1 MEQLNNL
8 DVVFLVIVGV
18 SALVAIA
25 RGVTKELLSITGWI
39 LAAVSV
45 YYLLPVVDPIMKKY
59 IASEVLSSLVSGM
72 VILIMFCIFWVLAAD
87 KISTQIRFSKL
98 SSLDRILGFIF
109 GIFRGVII
117 VILLQIMISSLIPEE
132 SQKGVFA
139 ESRYFK
145 LAGDASGPIK
155 SLIPEK
161 WFDDLKAKGE
171 SLGFGAAKT
180 DEAEAD
186 KAKDDAA
193 KEDAAKDEN
202 SSESKV
208 NAADVAGDVLKKSG
222 EELFNKLVQPKVEGE
237 AKAEDEGYKKD
248 ETSDLDKLMDELEDK
263 VVTTDENSAPVKND
277 TPKEYSS
284 IIKDKPLLF
293 FFAYRGLS
301 I

>member
-25 RGVTKELLSITGWI
+25 RGVTKELLSIIGWV
-39 LAAVSV
+39 LAGVSV

-59 IASEVLSSLVSGM
+59 IASEVLSGLVSGM

-98 SSLDRILGFIF
+98 SALDRILGFIF
-109 GIFRGVII
+109 GIFRGVVI

-145 LAGDASGPIK
+145 LAGDAAGPIK
-155 SLIPEK
+155 GLIPEK
-161 WFDDLKAKGE
+161 WFEDLKAKGE
-171 SLGFGAAKT
+171 TFGVVAAKT
-180 DEAEAD
+180 DEKVDEE
-186 KAKDDAA
+186 KAKDEEPSSAEKLNKATDAA
-193 KEDAAKDEN
+193 
-202 SSESKV
+202 S
-208 NAADVAGDVLKKSG
+208 DVLKKSG

-237 AKAEDEGYKKD
+237 AEAKEEGYKKD

-263 VVTTDENSAPVKND
+263 VVTTDESSTPVKEEK
-277 TPKEYSS
+277 PQE
-284 IIKDKPLLF
+284 IKKIDENL
-293 FFAYRGLS
+293 
-301 I
+301 

>member
-45 YYLLPVVDPIMKKY
+45 YYLLPVVDPIMQKY
-59 IASEVLSSLVSGM
+59 IASDVLSSLVSGM

-98 SSLDRILGFIF
+98 SALDRILGFIF

-145 LAGDASGPIK
+145 LAGDAAGPIK
-155 SLIPEK
+155 GLIPEK

-171 SLGFGAAKT
+171 SLGLGASKT
-180 DEAEAD
+180 EEKSEGD
-186 KAKDDAA
+186 KAQ
-193 KEDAAKDEN
+193 
-202 SSESKV
+202 
-208 NAADVAGDVLKKSG
+208 NAEEKPADNTAGINGEVLKKSG
-222 EELFNKLVQPKVEGE
+222 EELFNKLVQPKVDGE
-237 AKAEDEGYKKD
+237 AKTPDEGYKKE

-263 VVTTDENSAPVKND
+263 VVTTDESAAPTNEEGVK
-277 TPKEYSS
+277 E
-284 IIKDKPLLF
+284 IKVINENL
-293 FFAYRGLS
+293 
-301 I
+301 

>member
-25 RGVTKELLSITGWI
+25 RGVTKELLSIIGWV
-39 LAAVSV
+39 LAGVSV

-59 IASEVLSSLVSGM
+59 IASEVLSGLVSGM

-98 SSLDRILGFIF
+98 SALDRILGFIF
-109 GIFRGVII
+109 GIFRGVVI

-145 LAGDASGPIK
+145 LAGDAAGPIK
-155 SLIPEK
+155 GLIPEK

-171 SLGFGAAKT
+171 SLGLGAAKT
-180 DEAEAD
+180 EEKSEEEKTDGETSAE
-186 KAKDDAA
+186 KINK
-193 KEDAAKDEN
+193 
-202 SSESKV
+202 
-208 NAADVAGDVLKKSG
+208 AADAAGDVLKKSG

-237 AKAEDEGYKKD
+237 TETKADGYKKD

-263 VVTTDENSAPVKND
+263 VVTTDESAAPVKEEG
-277 TPKEYSS
+277 TKEE
-284 IIKDKPLLF
+284 IKKIDENL
-293 FFAYRGLS
+293 
-301 I
+301 

>member
-25 RGVTKELLSITGWI
+25 RGVTKELLSIIGWV
-39 LAAVSV
+39 LAGVSV

-59 IASEVLSSLVSGM
+59 IASEVLSGLVSGM

-98 SSLDRILGFIF
+98 SALDRILGFIF
-109 GIFRGVII
+109 GIFRGVVI

-145 LAGDASGPIK
+145 LAGDAAGPIK
-155 SLIPEK
+155 GLIPEK
-161 WFDDLKAKGE
+161 WFDDLKAKGKT
-171 SLGFGAAKT
+171 LGVVAAKT
-180 DEAEAD
+180 DEKVDEE
-186 KAKDDAA
+186 KAKDEEPSSAEKLNKATDAA
-193 KEDAAKDEN
+193 
-202 SSESKV
+202 S
-208 NAADVAGDVLKKSG
+208 DVLKKSG

-237 AKAEDEGYKKD
+237 AEAKEEGYKKD

-263 VVTTDENSAPVKND
+263 VVTTDESSSTVKEGK
-277 TPKEYSS
+277 PRE
-284 IIKDKPLLF
+284 IKKIDENL
-293 FFAYRGLS
+293 
-301 I
+301 

>member
-45 YYLLPVVDPIMKKY
+45 YYLLPVVDPIMQKY
-59 IASEVLSSLVSGM
+59 IASDVLSSLVSGM

-98 SSLDRILGFIF
+98 SALDRILGFIF

-145 LAGDASGPIK
+145 LAGDEAGPIK
-155 SLIPEK
+155 GLIPEK

-171 SLGFGAAKT
+171 SLGLGASKT
-180 DEAEAD
+180 EEKSEGD
-186 KAKDDAA
+186 KAQ
-193 KEDAAKDEN
+193 
-202 SSESKV
+202 
-208 NAADVAGDVLKKSG
+208 NAEEKPADNTAGINGEVLKKSG
-222 EELFNKLVQPKVEGE
+222 EELFNKLVQPKVDGE
-237 AKAEDEGYKKD
+237 AKTPDEGYKKE

-263 VVTTDENSAPVKND
+263 VVTTDESAAPTNEEGVK
-277 TPKEYSS
+277 E
-284 IIKDKPLLF
+284 IKVINENL
-293 FFAYRGLS
+293 
-301 I
+301 

>member
-45 YYLLPVVDPIMKKY
+45 YYLLPVVDPIMQKY
-59 IASEVLSSLVSGM
+59 IASKVLSNLVSGM
-72 VILIMFCIFWVLAAD
+72 VILILFCIFWVLAVD

-145 LAGDASGPIK
+145 LAGDAAGPIK

-161 WFDDLKAKGE
+161 WFEDLKAKGE
-171 SLGFGAAKT
+171 GLGLR
-180 DEAEAD
+180 AD
-186 KAKDDAA
+186 KTEEKSEDDKSKDKNTEAQSKAVDIDA
-193 KEDAAKDEN
+193 
-202 SSESKV
+202 
-208 NAADVAGDVLKKSG
+208 AGDVLKKSG

-237 AKAEDEGYKKD
+237 AKAQDEGYKKD

-263 VVTTDENSAPVKND
+263 VVTTDDNTASAKEKA
-277 TPKEYSS
+277 PKE
-284 IIKDKPLLF
+284 IKKIDENL
-293 FFAYRGLS
+293 
-301 I
+301 

>member
-45 YYLLPVVDPIMKKY
+45 YYLLPVVDPIMQKY
-59 IASEVLSSLVSGM
+59 IASEVLSNLVSGM
-72 VILIMFCIFWVLAAD
+72 VILILFCIFWVLAVD

-145 LAGDASGPIK
+145 LAGDAAGPIK

-161 WFDDLKAKGE
+161 WFEDLKAKGE
-171 SLGFGAAKT
+171 GLGLG
-180 DEAEAD
+180 AD
-186 KAKDDAA
+186 KTGEKSEDDKSKDKNTEAQSKAVDIDA
-193 KEDAAKDEN
+193 
-202 SSESKV
+202 
-208 NAADVAGDVLKKSG
+208 AGDVLKKSG

-237 AKAEDEGYKKD
+237 AKAQDEGYKKD

-263 VVTTDENSAPVKND
+263 VVTTDDNTASAKD
-277 TPKEYSS
+277 KAPKE
-284 IIKDKPLLF
+284 IKKIDENL
-293 FFAYRGLS
+293 
-301 I
+301 

>member
-25 RGVTKELLSITGWI
+25 RGVTKELLSIIGWV
-39 LAAVSV
+39 LAGVSV

-59 IASEVLSSLVSGM
+59 IASEVLSGLVSGM

-98 SSLDRILGFIF
+98 SALDRILGFIF
-109 GIFRGVII
+109 GIFRGVVI
-117 VILLQIMISSLIPEE
+117 VILLQIMIYSLIPEE

-145 LAGDASGPIK
+145 LAGDAAGPIK
-155 SLIPEK
+155 GLIPEK

-171 SLGFGAAKT
+171 TFGVVAAKT
-180 DEAEAD
+180 DEKVDEK
-186 KAKDDAA
+186 KAKDEEPSSAEKLNKATDAA
-193 KEDAAKDEN
+193 
-202 SSESKV
+202 S
-208 NAADVAGDVLKKSG
+208 DVLKKSG

-237 AKAEDEGYKKD
+237 AEAKENGYKKD

-263 VVTTDENSAPVKND
+263 VVTTDESSSPVKEE
-277 TPKEYSS
+277 KKQE
-284 IIKDKPLLF
+284 IKKIDENL
-293 FFAYRGLS
+293 
-301 I
+301 

>member
-25 RGVTKELLSITGWI
+25 RGVTKELLSIIGWV
-39 LAAVSV
+39 LAGVSV

-59 IASEVLSSLVSGM
+59 IASEVLSGLVSGM

-98 SSLDRILGFIF
+98 SALDRILGFIF
-109 GIFRGVII
+109 GIFRGVVI

-145 LAGDASGPIK
+145 LAGDAAGPIK
-155 SLIPEK
+155 GLIPEK

-171 SLGFGAAKT
+171 TLGVVAAKT
-180 DEAEAD
+180 DEKVDEE
-186 KAKDDAA
+186 KAKDEEPSSAEKLNKATDAA
-193 KEDAAKDEN
+193 
-202 SSESKV
+202 S
-208 NAADVAGDVLKKSG
+208 DVLKKSG

-237 AKAEDEGYKKD
+237 AEAKEEGYKKD

-263 VVTTDENSAPVKND
+263 VVTTDESSSPVKEGK
-277 TPKEYSS
+277 PQE
-284 IIKDKPLLF
+284 IKKIDENL
-293 FFAYRGLS
+293 
-301 I
+301 

>member
-25 RGVTKELLSITGWI
+25 RGVTKELLSIIGWV
-39 LAAVSV
+39 LAGVSV

-59 IASEVLSSLVSGM
+59 IASEVLSGLVSGM

-98 SSLDRILGFIF
+98 SALDRILGFIF
-109 GIFRGVII
+109 GIFRGVVI
-117 VILLQIMISSLIPEE
+117 VVLLQIMISSLIPEE

-145 LAGDASGPIK
+145 LAGDAAGPIK
-155 SLIPEK
+155 GLIPEK

-171 SLGFGAAKT
+171 NLGLGAAKT
-180 DEAEAD
+180 DEKVEEE
-186 KAKDDAA
+186 KAKD
-193 KEDAAKDEN
+193 EEP
-202 SSESKV
+202 SSAEKL
-208 NAADVAGDVLKKSG
+208 NKAADTASDVLKKSG

-237 AKAEDEGYKKD
+237 AEAKEDGYKKD

-263 VVTTDENSAPVKND
+263 VVTTDESSSPVKEGK
-277 TPKEYSS
+277 PQE
-284 IIKDKPLLF
+284 IKKIDENL
-293 FFAYRGLS
+293 
-301 I
+301 

>member
-25 RGVTKELLSITGWI
+25 RGVTKELLSIIGWV
-39 LAAVSV
+39 LAGVSV

-59 IASEVLSSLVSGM
+59 IASEVLSGLVSGM

-98 SSLDRILGFIF
+98 SALDRILGFIF
-109 GIFRGVII
+109 GIFRGVVI

-145 LAGDASGPIK
+145 LAGDAAGPIK
-155 SLIPEK
+155 GLIPEK

-171 SLGFGAAKT
+171 TLGVVAAKT
-180 DEAEAD
+180 DEKVDEE
-186 KAKDDAA
+186 KAKDEEPSSAEKLNKATDAA
-193 KEDAAKDEN
+193 
-202 SSESKV
+202 S
-208 NAADVAGDVLKKSG
+208 DVLKKSG
-222 EELFNKLVQPKVEGE
+222 KELFNKLVQPKVEGE
-237 AKAEDEGYKKD
+237 AEAKEEGYKKD

-263 VVTTDENSAPVKND
+263 VVTTDESSSPVKEGK
-277 TPKEYSS
+277 PQE
-284 IIKDKPLLF
+284 IKKIDENL
-293 FFAYRGLS
+293 
-301 I
+301 

>member
-25 RGVTKELLSITGWI
+25 RGVTKELLSIIGWV
-39 LAAVSV
+39 LAGVSV

-59 IASEVLSSLVSGM
+59 IASEVLSGLVSGM

-98 SSLDRILGFIF
+98 SALDRILGFIF
-109 GIFRGVII
+109 GIFRGVVI

-145 LAGDASGPIK
+145 LAGDAAGPIK
-155 SLIPEK
+155 GLIPEK

-171 SLGFGAAKT
+171 NLGLVAAKT
-180 DEAEAD
+180 DEKVDEE
-186 KAKDDAA
+186 KAKDEEPSSAEKLNKATDAA
-193 KEDAAKDEN
+193 
-202 SSESKV
+202 S
-208 NAADVAGDVLKKSG
+208 DVLKKSG

-237 AKAEDEGYKKD
+237 AEAKEDGYKKD

-263 VVTTDENSAPVKND
+263 VVTTDESSTPVKEE
-277 TPKEYSS
+277 KKQE
-284 IIKDKPLLF
+284 IKKIDENL
-293 FFAYRGLS
+293 
-301 I
+301 

>member
-45 YYLLPVVDPIMKKY
+45 YYLLPVVDPIMQKY

-98 SSLDRILGFIF
+98 SALDRILGFIF

-139 ESRYFK
+139 KSKYFK
-145 LAGDASGPIK
+145 LAGDAAGPIK

-161 WFDDLKAKGE
+161 WFEDLKAKGE
-171 SLGFGAAKT
+171 SFGLGDSKATEKSEESKT
-180 DEAEAD
+180 DDE
-186 KAKDDAA
+186 AKDTEEKATD
-193 KEDAAKDEN
+193 N
-202 SSESKV
+202 T
-208 NAADVAGDVLKKSG
+208 AGISGEVLKKSG
-222 EELFNKLVQPKVEGE
+222 EELFNKLVQPKVDSEN
-237 AKAEDEGYKKD
+237 KAQDDGYKKD

-263 VVTTDENSAPVKND
+263 VVTTDESAATTKEKA
-277 TPKEYSS
+277 PKGE
-284 IIKDKPLLF
+284 IKKLDENL
-293 FFAYRGLS
+293 
-301 I
+301 

>member
-25 RGVTKELLSITGWI
+25 RGVTKELLSIIGWV
-39 LAAVSV
+39 LAGVSV

-59 IASEVLSSLVSGM
+59 IASEVLSGLVSGM

-109 GIFRGVII
+109 GIFRGVVI
-117 VILLQIMISSLIPEE
+117 VVLLQIMISSLIPEE

-145 LAGDASGPIK
+145 LAGDAAGPIK
-155 SLIPEK
+155 GLIPEK

-171 SLGFGAAKT
+171 TLGLVAAKT
-180 DEAEAD
+180 DEKVDEE
-186 KAKDDAA
+186 KAKD
-193 KEDAAKDEN
+193 EEP
-202 SSESKV
+202 SSAEKL
-208 NAADVAGDVLKKSG
+208 NKAADVASDVLKKSG

-237 AKAEDEGYKKD
+237 AEAKEDGYKKD

-263 VVTTDENSAPVKND
+263 VVTTDESSVHVKEEK
-277 TPKEYSS
+277 PQE
-284 IIKDKPLLF
+284 IKKIDENL
-293 FFAYRGLS
+293 
-301 I
+301 

>member
-25 RGVTKELLSITGWI
+25 RGVTKELLSIIGWV
-39 LAAVSV
+39 LAGVSV

-59 IASEVLSSLVSGM
+59 IASEVLSGLVSGM

-98 SSLDRILGFIF
+98 SALDRILGFIF
-109 GIFRGVII
+109 GIFRGVVI

-145 LAGDASGPIK
+145 LAGDAAGPIK
-155 SLIPEK
+155 GLIPEK

-171 SLGFGAAKT
+171 TLGVVAAKT
-180 DEAEAD
+180 DEKVDEE
-186 KAKDDAA
+186 KAKDEEPSSAEKLNKATDAA
-193 KEDAAKDEN
+193 
-202 SSESKV
+202 S
-208 NAADVAGDVLKKSG
+208 DVLKKSG

-237 AKAEDEGYKKD
+237 AEAKEDGYKKD

-263 VVTTDENSAPVKND
+263 VVTTDESSSPVKEGK
-277 TPKEYSS
+277 TQE
-284 IIKDKPLLF
+284 IKKIDENL
-293 FFAYRGLS
+293 
-301 I
+301 

>member
-180 DEAEAD
+180 DETEAD

-193 KEDAAKDEN
+193 KDDAAKDDAAKDEN

-208 NAADVAGDVLKKSG
+208 NAADIAGDVLKKSG

-237 AKAEDEGYKKD
+237 AKAENEGYKKD

-263 VVTTDENSAPVKND
+263 VVTTDESAAPAKDEGVK
-277 TPKEYSS
+277 E
-284 IIKDKPLLF
+284 IKKIDENL
-293 FFAYRGLS
+293 
-301 I
+301 

>member
-25 RGVTKELLSITGWI
+25 RGVTKELLSIIGWV
-39 LAAVSV
+39 LAGVSV

-59 IASEVLSSLVSGM
+59 IASEVLSGLVSGM

-98 SSLDRILGFIF
+98 SALDRILGFIF
-109 GIFRGVII
+109 GIFRGVVI
-117 VILLQIMISSLIPEE
+117 VVLLQIMISSLIPEE

-145 LAGDASGPIK
+145 LAGDAAGPIK
-155 SLIPEK
+155 GLIPEK

-171 SLGFGAAKT
+171 TLGLVAAKT
-180 DEAEAD
+180 DEKVDEE
-186 KAKDDAA
+186 KAKD
-193 KEDAAKDEN
+193 EEP
-202 SSESKV
+202 SSAEKL
-208 NAADVAGDVLKKSG
+208 NKAADVASDVLKKSG

-237 AKAEDEGYKKD
+237 AEAKEDGYKKD

-263 VVTTDENSAPVKND
+263 VVTTDESSVHVKEEK
-277 TPKEYSS
+277 PQE
-284 IIKDKPLLF
+284 IKKIDENL
-293 FFAYRGLS
+293 
-301 I
+301 

>member
-193 KEDAAKDEN
+193 KDDAAKDEN

-237 AKAEDEGYKKD
+237 AKAENEGYKKD

-263 VVTTDENSAPVKND
+263 VVTTDESAAPAKEEA
-277 TPKEYSS
+277 PKE
-284 IIKDKPLLF
+284 IKKIDENL
-293 FFAYRGLS
+293 
-301 I
+301 

>member
-193 KEDAAKDEN
+193 KDDAAKDDAAKDEN

-237 AKAEDEGYKKD
+237 AKAENEGYKKD

-263 VVTTDENSAPVKND
+263 VVTTDESAAPVKD
-277 TPKEYSS
+277 EGVKE
-284 IIKDKPLLF
+284 IKKIDENL
-293 FFAYRGLS
+293 
-301 I
+301 

>member
-25 RGVTKELLSITGWI
+25 RGVTKELLSIIGWV
-39 LAAVSV
+39 LAGVSV

-59 IASEVLSSLVSGM
+59 IASEVLSGLVSGM

-98 SSLDRILGFIF
+98 SALDRILGFIF
-109 GIFRGVII
+109 GIFRGVVI

-145 LAGDASGPIK
+145 LAGDAAGPIK
-155 SLIPEK
+155 GLIPEK

-171 SLGFGAAKT
+171 TLGVVAAKT
-180 DEAEAD
+180 DEKVDEK
-186 KAKDDAA
+186 KAKDEEPSSAEKLNKATDAA
-193 KEDAAKDEN
+193 
-202 SSESKV
+202 S
-208 NAADVAGDVLKKSG
+208 DVLKKSG
-222 EELFNKLVQPKVEGE
+222 EELFNKLVQPKMEGE
-237 AKAEDEGYKKD
+237 AEAKEDGYKKD

-263 VVTTDENSAPVKND
+263 VVTTDESSSPVKEE
-277 TPKEYSS
+277 KKQE
-284 IIKDKPLLF
+284 IKKIDENL
-293 FFAYRGLS
+293 
-301 I
+301 

>member
-45 YYLLPVVDPIMKKY
+45 YYLVPIIDPITKKY
-59 IASEVLSSLVSGM
+59 IASEVLASLVSAM
-72 VILIMFCIFWVLAAD
+72 SILIMFCIFWVLAAD

-117 VILLQIMISSLIPEE
+117 VILLQIMISALIPEE

-161 WFDDLKAKGE
+161 WFDDLKAKSE
-171 SLGFGAAKT
+171 TLGLSGT
-180 DEAEAD
+180 
-186 KAKDDAA
+186 AKD
-193 KEDAAKDEN
+193 KEN
-202 SSESKV
+202 
-208 NAADVAGDVLKKSG
+208 AGDGKDNADNTKESEAVSTGEVLKKSG
-222 EELFNKLVQPKVEGE
+222 EELFNKLVQPKVEAGD
-237 AKAEDEGYKKD
+237 KDKEDGYKKD
-248 ETSDLDKLMDELEDK
+248 ETSNLDKLMDELEDK
-263 VVTTDENSAPVKND
+263 VVTTDAKKAGTEKKSD
-277 TPKEYSS
+277 
-284 IIKDKPLLF
+284 IIKKIDEKL
-293 FFAYRGLS
+293 
-301 I
+301 

>member
-45 YYLLPVVDPIMKKY
+45 YYLLPVVDPIMQKY
-59 IASEVLSSLVSGM
+59 ISSKVLSNLVSGM
-72 VILIMFCIFWVLAAD
+72 VILILFCIFWVLAVD

-145 LAGDASGPIK
+145 LAGDAAGPIK

-161 WFDDLKAKGE
+161 WFEDLKAKGE
-171 SLGFGAAKT
+171 GLGLG
-180 DEAEAD
+180 AD
-186 KAKDDAA
+186 KTEEKSEDDKSKDKNTEAQSKAVDIDA
-193 KEDAAKDEN
+193 
-202 SSESKV
+202 
-208 NAADVAGDVLKKSG
+208 AGDVLKKSG

-237 AKAEDEGYKKD
+237 AKAQDEGYKKD
-248 ETSDLDKLMDELEDK
+248 ETSDLDKLIDELEDK
-263 VVTTDENSAPVKND
+263 VVTTDDNTASAKEKA
-277 TPKEYSS
+277 PKE
-284 IIKDKPLLF
+284 IKKIDENL
-293 FFAYRGLS
+293 
-301 I
+301 

>member
-25 RGVTKELLSITGWI
+25 RGVTKELLSIIGWV
-39 LAAVSV
+39 LAGVSV

-59 IASEVLSSLVSGM
+59 IASEVLSGLVSGM

-98 SSLDRILGFIF
+98 SALDRILGFIF
-109 GIFRGVII
+109 GIFRGVVI

-145 LAGDASGPIK
+145 LAGDAAGPIK
-155 SLIPEK
+155 GLIPEK

-171 SLGFGAAKT
+171 TLGVVAAKT
-180 DEAEAD
+180 DEKVDEE
-186 KAKDDAA
+186 KAKDEEPSSAEKLNKATDAA
-193 KEDAAKDEN
+193 
-202 SSESKV
+202 S
-208 NAADVAGDVLKKSG
+208 DVLKKSG

-237 AKAEDEGYKKD
+237 AEAKEDGYKKD

-263 VVTTDENSAPVKND
+263 VVTTDESSSPVKEKK
-277 TPKEYSS
+277 TRE
-284 IIKDKPLLF
+284 IKKIDENL
-293 FFAYRGLS
+293 
-301 I
+301 

>member
-193 KEDAAKDEN
+193 KDDAAKDDAAKDEN

-208 NAADVAGDVLKKSG
+208 NAADIAGDVLKKSG

-237 AKAEDEGYKKD
+237 AKAENEGYKKD

-263 VVTTDENSAPVKND
+263 VVTTDESAAPAKDEGVK
-277 TPKEYSS
+277 E
-284 IIKDKPLLF
+284 IKKIDENL
-293 FFAYRGLS
+293 
-301 I
+301 

>member
-45 YYLLPVVDPIMKKY
+45 YYLLPVVDPIMQKY
-59 IASEVLSSLVSGM
+59 IASEVLSNLVSGM
-72 VILIMFCIFWVLAAD
+72 VILILFCIFWVLAVD

-145 LAGDASGPIK
+145 LAGDAAGPIK

-161 WFDDLKAKGE
+161 WFEDLKAKGE
-171 SLGFGAAKT
+171 GLGLG
-180 DEAEAD
+180 AD
-186 KAKDDAA
+186 KTEEKSEDDKSKDKNTEAQSKAVDMDA
-193 KEDAAKDEN
+193 
-202 SSESKV
+202 
-208 NAADVAGDVLKKSG
+208 AGDVLKKSG

-237 AKAEDEGYKKD
+237 AKAQDEGYKKD

-263 VVTTDENSAPVKND
+263 VVTTDDNTASAKEKA
-277 TPKEYSS
+277 PKE
-284 IIKDKPLLF
+284 IKKIDENL
-293 FFAYRGLS
+293 
-301 I
+301 

>member
-45 YYLLPVVDPIMKKY
+45 YYLLPVVDPIMQKY
-59 IASEVLSSLVSGM
+59 IASEVLSNLVSGM

-145 LAGDASGPIK
+145 LAGDAAGPIK
-155 SLIPEK
+155 GLIPEK

-171 SLGFGAAKT
+171 SLGLGAAKI
-180 DEAEAD
+180 EEKSEGD
-186 KAKDDAA
+186 KAQNTEEKAVD
-193 KEDAAKDEN
+193 N
-202 SSESKV
+202 T
-208 NAADVAGDVLKKSG
+208 AGINGEVLKKSG
-222 EELFNKLVQPKVEGE
+222 EELFNKLVQPKVDGE
-237 AKAEDEGYKKD
+237 TKTQNEGYEKE

-263 VVTTDENSAPVKND
+263 VVTTDENAVQAKDSAP
-277 TPKEYSS
+277 KEIKS
-284 IIKDKPLLF
+284 IDENL
-293 FFAYRGLS
+293 
-301 I
+301 

>member
-25 RGVTKELLSITGWI
+25 RGVTKELLSIIGWV
-39 LAAVSV
+39 LAGVSV

-59 IASEVLSSLVSGM
+59 IASEVLSGLVSGM

-98 SSLDRILGFIF
+98 SALDRILGFIF
-109 GIFRGVII
+109 GIFRGVVI

-145 LAGDASGPIK
+145 LAGDAAGPIK
-155 SLIPEK
+155 GLIPEK

-171 SLGFGAAKT
+171 TLGVVAAKT
-180 DEAEAD
+180 DEKVDEE
-186 KAKDDAA
+186 KAKDEEPSSVEKLNKATDAA
-193 KEDAAKDEN
+193 
-202 SSESKV
+202 S
-208 NAADVAGDVLKKSG
+208 DVLKKSG

-237 AKAEDEGYKKD
+237 AEAKEDGYKKD

-263 VVTTDENSAPVKND
+263 VVTTDESSSPVKEGK
-277 TPKEYSS
+277 PQE
-284 IIKDKPLLF
+284 IKKIDENL
-293 FFAYRGLS
+293 
-301 I
+301 

>member
-25 RGVTKELLSITGWI
+25 RGVTKELLSIIGWV
-39 LAAVSV
+39 LAGVSV

-59 IASEVLSSLVSGM
+59 IASEVLSGLVSGM

-98 SSLDRILGFIF
+98 SALDRILGFIF
-109 GIFRGVII
+109 GIFRGVVI

-145 LAGDASGPIK
+145 LAGDAAGPIK
-155 SLIPEK
+155 GLIPEK

-171 SLGFGAAKT
+171 NLGLGAAKT
-180 DEAEAD
+180 DEKVEEE
-186 KAKDDAA
+186 KAKD
-193 KEDAAKDEN
+193 EEP
-202 SSESKV
+202 SSAEKL
-208 NAADVAGDVLKKSG
+208 NKAADTASDVLKKSG

-237 AKAEDEGYKKD
+237 AEAKEDGYKKD

-263 VVTTDENSAPVKND
+263 VVTTDESSAPVNEEK
-277 TPKEYSS
+277 PQE
-284 IIKDKPLLF
+284 IKKIDENL
-293 FFAYRGLS
+293 
-301 I
+301 

>member
-25 RGVTKELLSITGWI
+25 RGVTKELLSIIGWV
-39 LAAVSV
+39 LAGVSV

-59 IASEVLSSLVSGM
+59 IVSEVLSGLVSGM

-109 GIFRGVII
+109 GIFRGVVI
-117 VILLQIMISSLIPEE
+117 VVLLQIMISSLIPEE

-145 LAGDASGPIK
+145 LAGDAAGPIK
-155 SLIPEK
+155 GLIPEK

-171 SLGFGAAKT
+171 TLGLVAAKT
-180 DEAEAD
+180 DEKVDEE
-186 KAKDDAA
+186 KAKDEEPFSAEKLNKAADAA
-193 KEDAAKDEN
+193 
-202 SSESKV
+202 S
-208 NAADVAGDVLKKSG
+208 DVLKKSG

-237 AKAEDEGYKKD
+237 AEAKEDGYKKD

-263 VVTTDENSAPVKND
+263 VVTTDESSVHVKEEK
-277 TPKEYSS
+277 PQE
-284 IIKDKPLLF
+284 IKKIDENL
-293 FFAYRGLS
+293 
-301 I
+301 

>member
-25 RGVTKELLSITGWI
+25 RGVTKELLSIIGWV
-39 LAAVSV
+39 LAGVSV

-59 IASEVLSSLVSGM
+59 IASEVLSGLVSGM

-98 SSLDRILGFIF
+98 SALDRILGFIF
-109 GIFRGVII
+109 GIFRGVVI
-117 VILLQIMISSLIPEE
+117 VVLLQIMISSLIPEE

-145 LAGDASGPIK
+145 LAGDAAGPIK
-155 SLIPEK
+155 GLIPEK

-171 SLGFGAAKT
+171 TLGLVAAKT
-180 DEAEAD
+180 DEKVDEE
-186 KAKDDAA
+186 KAKD
-193 KEDAAKDEN
+193 EEP
-202 SSESKV
+202 SSAEKL
-208 NAADVAGDVLKKSG
+208 NKAADVASDVLKKSG

-237 AKAEDEGYKKD
+237 AEAKEDGYKKD

-263 VVTTDENSAPVKND
+263 VVTTDESYAPVNEEK
-277 TPKEYSS
+277 KQE
-284 IIKDKPLLF
+284 IKKIDENL
-293 FFAYRGLS
+293 
-301 I
+301 

>member
-45 YYLLPVVDPIMKKY
+45 YYLLPVVDPIMQKY
-59 IASEVLSSLVSGM
+59 IASKVLSNLVSGM
-72 VILIMFCIFWVLAAD
+72 VILILFCIFWVLAVD

-145 LAGDASGPIK
+145 LAGDAAGPIK

-161 WFDDLKAKGE
+161 WFEDLKAKGE
-171 SLGFGAAKT
+171 GLGLG
-180 DEAEAD
+180 AD
-186 KAKDDAA
+186 KTEEKSEDDKSKDKNTEAQSKAVDIDA
-193 KEDAAKDEN
+193 
-202 SSESKV
+202 
-208 NAADVAGDVLKKSG
+208 AGDVLKKSG

-237 AKAEDEGYKKD
+237 AKAQDEGYKKD
-248 ETSDLDKLMDELEDK
+248 ETSDLHKLMDELEDK
-263 VVTTDENSAPVKND
+263 VVTTDDNTASAKEKA
-277 TPKEYSS
+277 PKE
-284 IIKDKPLLF
+284 IKKIDENL
-293 FFAYRGLS
+293 
-301 I
+301 

>member
-155 SLIPEK
+155 GLIPEK

-171 SLGFGAAKT
+171 SLGFGIVKT
-180 DEAEAD
+180 EETEAD
-186 KAKDDAA
+186 KD
-193 KEDAAKDEN
+193 KENTSKAEDSKTEDSRDKTLTEEN
-202 SSESKV
+202 SSDNIG
-208 NAADVAGDVLKKSG
+208 NAAEVAGDVLKKSG
-222 EELFNKLVQPKVEGE
+222 EELFNKLVQPKPEGE
-237 AKAEDEGYKKD
+237 NKSQDEGYKND

-277 TPKEYSS
+277 TPKE
-284 IIKDKPLLF
+284 IKKIDEKL
-293 FFAYRGLS
+293 
-301 I
+301 

>member
-45 YYLLPVVDPIMKKY
+45 YYLLPVVDPIMQKY
-59 IASEVLSSLVSGM
+59 IASEVLSNLVSGM

-145 LAGDASGPIK
+145 LAGDAAGPIK
-155 SLIPEK
+155 GLIPEK

-171 SLGFGAAKT
+171 SLGLGAAKI
-180 DEAEAD
+180 EEKSEGD
-186 KAKDDAA
+186 KAQNTEEKAVDNTTGING
-193 KEDAAKDEN
+193 E
-202 SSESKV
+202 
-208 NAADVAGDVLKKSG
+208 VLKKSG
-222 EELFNKLVQPKVEGE
+222 EELFNKLVQPKVDGE
-237 AKAEDEGYKKD
+237 TKTQDEGYEKE

-263 VVTTDENSAPVKND
+263 VVTTDENAVPAKDSAP
-277 TPKEYSS
+277 KEIKS
-284 IIKDKPLLF
+284 IDENL
-293 FFAYRGLS
+293 
-301 I
+301 

>member
-45 YYLLPVVDPIMKKY
+45 YYLLPVVDPIMQKY
-59 IASEVLSSLVSGM
+59 IASKVLSNLVSGM
-72 VILIMFCIFWVLAAD
+72 VILILFCIFWVLAVD

-145 LAGDASGPIK
+145 LAGDAAGPIK

-161 WFDDLKAKGE
+161 WFEDLKAKGE
-171 SLGFGAAKT
+171 GLGLG
-180 DEAEAD
+180 AD
-186 KAKDDAA
+186 KTEEKSEDDKSKDKNTEAQSKAVDIDA
-193 KEDAAKDEN
+193 
-202 SSESKV
+202 
-208 NAADVAGDVLKKSG
+208 AGDVLKKSG

-237 AKAEDEGYKKD
+237 AKAQDEGYKKD

-263 VVTTDENSAPVKND
+263 VVTTDDNTASAKEKA
-277 TPKEYSS
+277 PKE
-284 IIKDKPLLF
+284 IKKINENL
-293 FFAYRGLS
+293 
-301 I
+301 

>member
-25 RGVTKELLSITGWI
+25 RGVTKELLSIIGWV
-39 LAAVSV
+39 LAGVSV

-59 IASEVLSSLVSGM
+59 IASEVLSGLVSGM

-98 SSLDRILGFIF
+98 SALDRILGFIF
-109 GIFRGVII
+109 GIFRGVVI
-117 VILLQIMISSLIPEE
+117 VVLLQIMISSLIPEE

-145 LAGDASGPIK
+145 LAGDAAGPIK
-155 SLIPEK
+155 GLIPEK

-171 SLGFGAAKT
+171 TLGLVAAKT
-180 DEAEAD
+180 DEKVDEE
-186 KAKDDAA
+186 KAKDEEPFSAEKLNKAADAA
-193 KEDAAKDEN
+193 
-202 SSESKV
+202 S
-208 NAADVAGDVLKKSG
+208 DVLKKSG

-237 AKAEDEGYKKD
+237 AEAKEDGYKKD

-263 VVTTDENSAPVKND
+263 VVTTDESSVHVKEEK
-277 TPKEYSS
+277 PQE
-284 IIKDKPLLF
+284 IKKIDENL
-293 FFAYRGLS
+293 
-301 I
+301 

>member
-45 YYLLPVVDPIMKKY
+45 YYLLPVVDPIMQKY
-59 IASEVLSSLVSGM
+59 IASKVLSNLVSGM
-72 VILIMFCIFWVLAAD
+72 VILILFCIFWVLAVD

-145 LAGDASGPIK
+145 LAGDAAGPIK

-161 WFDDLKAKGE
+161 WFEDLKAKGE
-171 SLGFGAAKT
+171 GLGLG
-180 DEAEAD
+180 AD
-186 KAKDDAA
+186 KTEEKSEDDKSKDKNTEAQSKAVDIDA
-193 KEDAAKDEN
+193 
-202 SSESKV
+202 
-208 NAADVAGDVLKKSG
+208 AGDVLKKSG

-237 AKAEDEGYKKD
+237 AKAQDEGYKKD

-263 VVTTDENSAPVKND
+263 VVTTDDNTASAKEKAQKEIKKIDEN
-277 TPKEYSS
+277 
-284 IIKDKPLLF
+284 L
-293 FFAYRGLS
+293 
-301 I
+301 